1 MSAELQLLSLLLL
14 LSHGKKPGLTS
25 EELRKIFLTEGEDES
40 TIYNLIRRLQE
51 KLNEIGLQLK
61 YIPTEKR
68 WIVTVNDLGSALV
81 PSFLTD
87 RSVTATLAVIIA
99 LTLERGGPIERSEI
113 NFLKEKMSEEQLR
126 RNLRILE
133 ENGYIGTEG
142 NVITLKSRTMY
153 EIDMDEFKR
162 KISEIK

>member
-1 MSAELQLLSLLLL
+1 M
-14 LSHGKKPGLTS
+14 
-25 EELRKIFLTEGEDES
+25 RKIFLTEGEDES
-40 TIYNLIRRLQE
+40 TIYNLIRQLQE

-81 PSFLTD
+81 PSFLAD

-99 LTLERGGPIERSEI
+99 LILERGGPIERSEI

-142 NVITLKSRTMY
+142 NTITLKSRTIY